1 MRYPAPPLPYDPGS
15 DHLREECGVFAVH
28 GAEDSALM
36 IALGLHALQ
45 HRGQESCG
53 IVTHDGARV
62 YAERHMGLVGEHF
75 ADGDTHKRLRGRI
88 GIGHV
93 RYSTSG
99 ATVARNI
106 QPLYADVRGGGI
118 AVAHNGNLTN
128 ARTLR
133 DELVA
138 SGAIFQSTSDTEV
151 ILQIAARSARASSTK
166 RFLSAL
172 KQIEGAF
179 ALVALVNGKMIAARD
194 PFGIRPLVLGQLDG
208 ATIVASETCALDV
221 IGASYVRDV
230 EPGEAI
236 IVSEDGLK
244 TERFAPAKT
253 ARTCAFEYI
262 YFARPDSVIAG
273 ISVYEARKR
282 MGAQLYKDA
291 PADIDVVIPVPDS
304 GVPAALGYAQAAG
317 VPYEMGIIRGHYVGR
332 TFIQPTQAKRDLGVR
347 RKHSANPSV
356 IKGKRV
362 LLVDDSIVRGTT
374 SRKIVEMMREAGAT
388 EVHFRS
394 ACPPIKFPDFYG
406 IDMPSRTEL
415 MASSQEC
422 AEMARALKA
431 DSLGFLSLDGLYQA
445 VLGEPRNDRAPQL
458 ADHYFTGEYATRLLD
473 HERAASDKDRQLS
486 LLVDA

>member
-1 MRYPAPPLPYDPGS
+1 MRFPAPPLPYDPVS
-15 DHLREECGVFAVH
+15 DHLKEECGVFAVH
-28 GAEDSALM
+28 GAAQSALLV
-36 IALGLHALQ
+36 ALGLHALQ

-53 IVTHDGARV
+53 IVTHDGSRV
-62 YAERHMGLVGEHF
+62 YAERHLGLVGEHF
-75 ADGDTHKRLRGRI
+75 ADGETHHRLPGAV

-93 RYSTSG
+93 RYSTQG
-99 ATVARNI
+99 ATVVRNV

-128 ARTLR
+128 SRILR

-151 ILQIAARSARASSTK
+151 ILQIAARSDRASASN

-179 ALVALVNGKMIAARD
+179 ALVALVNGKLIGARD
-194 PFGIRPLVLGQLDG
+194 PFGIRPLVLGDLDG
-208 ATIVASETCALDV
+208 AAVLASETCALDV
-221 IGASYVRDV
+221 IGAKYVRDI

-236 IVSEDGLK
+236 IVDETGIVS
-244 TERFAPAKT
+244 ERFAPVRA
-253 ARTCAFEYI
+253 ARPCAFEYI
-262 YFARPDSVIAG
+262 YFARPDSMIAG
-273 ISVYEARKR
+273 ISVYEARKE
-282 MGAQLYKDA
+282 MGRQLFRDA
-291 PADIDVVIPVPDS
+291 PADVDVVIPVPDS

-347 RKHSANPSV
+347 RKHSANPPV

-374 SRKIVEMMREAGAT
+374 SRKIVDMMRDAGAT

-406 IDMPSRTEL
+406 IDMPSRDEL
-415 MASSQEC
+415 MASTLDC
-422 AEMARALKA
+422 DAMARALKA
-431 DSLGFLSLDGLYQA
+431 DSLGFLSIDGLYQA
-445 VLGEPRNDRAPQL
+445 VLGVARNADTPQL
-458 ADHYFTGEYATRLLD
+458 ADHYFTGEYTTRLAD

>member
-1 MRYPAPPLPYDPGS
+1 MRFPAPPLPYDPVS

-28 GAEDSALM
+28 GADQSALL

-53 IVTHDGARV
+53 IVTHDGSRV
-62 YAERHMGLVGEHF
+62 YAERHLGLVGEHF
-75 ADGDTHKRLRGRI
+75 ADGETHHRLPGAV

-93 RYSTSG
+93 RYSTQG
-99 ATVARNI
+99 ATVIRNV

-128 ARTLR
+128 SRILR

-151 ILQIAARSARASSTK
+151 ILQIAARSERASASN

-179 ALVALVNGKMIAARD
+179 ALVALVNGKLIGARD
-194 PFGIRPLVLGQLDG
+194 PYGIRPLVLGDLDG
-208 ATIVASETCALDV
+208 AAILASETCALDV
-221 IGASYVRDV
+221 IGAKYVRDI

-236 IVSEDGLK
+236 IVDETGTVS
-244 TERFAPAKT
+244 ERFAPVRA
-253 ARTCAFEYI
+253 ARPCAFEYI
-262 YFARPDSVIAG
+262 YFARPDSMIAG
-273 ISVYEARKR
+273 ISVYEARKE
-282 MGAQLYKDA
+282 MGRQLFRDA
-291 PADIDVVIPVPDS
+291 PADVDVVIPVPDS

-347 RKHSANPSV
+347 RKHSANPPV

-374 SRKIVEMMREAGAT
+374 SRKIVDMMRDAGAT

-406 IDMPSRTEL
+406 IDMPSRDEL
-415 MASSQEC
+415 MASLQNC
-422 AEMARALKA
+422 DEMARALKA
-431 DSLGFLSLDGLYQA
+431 DSLGFLSVDGLYQA
-445 VLGEPRNDRAPQL
+445 VLGAARNADTPQL
-458 ADHYFTGEYATRLLD
+458 ADHYFTGEYTTRLAD

>member
-1 MRYPAPPLPYDPGS
+1 MRFPAPPLSYDPAT
-15 DHLREECGVFAVH
+15 DHMKEECGVFAVY
-28 GAEDSALM
+28 GAADAALL

-53 IVTHDGARV
+53 IVTHDGSRV
-62 YAERHMGLVGEHF
+62 YAERHMGLVGDNF
-75 ADGDTHKRLRGRI
+75 ADGETHHRLPGST

-93 RYSTSG
+93 RYSTQG
-99 ATVARNI
+99 ATIIRNI

-128 ARTLR
+128 SRTLR

-138 SGAIFQSTSDTEV
+138 TGAIFQSTSDTEV
-151 ILQIAARSARASSTK
+151 ILQIAARSNRTSASK

-179 ALVALVNGKMIAARD
+179 ALVAVVNGKLIAARD
-194 PFGIRPLVLGQLDG
+194 PFGIRPLVLGDLDG
-208 ATIVASETCALDV
+208 AVILASETCALDV
-221 IGASYVRDV
+221 IGAKYVRDI

-236 IVSEDGLK
+236 IVSEDGIK
-244 TERFAPAKT
+244 SERFAPAQ
-253 ARTCAFEYI
+253 RPRPCAFEYI
-262 YFARPDSVIAG
+262 YFARPDSAIAG
-273 ISVYEARKR
+273 ISVYEARKE
-282 MGAQLYKDA
+282 MGRQLFRDA
-291 PADIDVVIPVPDS
+291 PADVDVVIPVPDS

-347 RKHSANPSV
+347 RKHSANRSV
-356 IKGKRV
+356 IEGKRV

-374 SRKIVEMMREAGAT
+374 SRKIVDMMREAGAT

-394 ACPPIKFPDFYG
+394 ACPPIVSPDFYG
-406 IDMPSRTEL
+406 IDMPRTDEL
-415 MASSQEC
+415 MASSMAC
-422 AEMARALKA
+422 DEMARALKA
-431 DSLGFLSLDGLYQA
+431 DSLGFLSINGLYQA
-445 VLGEPRNDRAPQL
+445 VLGEARNDAAPQL
-458 ADHYFTGEYATRLLD
+458 ADHYFTGQYPTRLLD

>member
-1 MRYPAPPLPYDPGS
+1 MRFPAPPLPYDPGS

-75 ADGDTHKRLRGRI
+75 AEGDTHKRLPGKI

-99 ATVARNI
+99 ATVVRNI

-133 DELVA
+133 DELVS

-151 ILQIAARSARASSTK
+151 ILQIAARSARTSSTK

-179 ALVALVNGKMIAARD
+179 ALVALVNGKLVVARD
-194 PFGIRPLVLGQLDG
+194 PFGIRPLVLGELDG

-236 IVSEDGLK
+236 IVSDEGMK
-244 TERFAPAKT
+244 SERFAPTRT

-262 YFARPDSVIAG
+262 YFARPDSVISG

-291 PADIDVVIPVPDS
+291 PAEIDVVIPVPDS

-347 RKHSANPSV
+347 RKHSANPPV

-422 AEMARALKA
+422 EDMARALKA
-431 DSLGFLSLDGLYQA
+431 DSLGFLSLDGLYEA
-445 VLGEPRNDRAPQL
+445 VLGAPRNDKAPQL
-458 ADHYFTGEYATRLLD
+458 ADHYFTGEYTTRLLD

>member
-1 MRYPAPPLPYDPGS
+1 MRFPAPPLPYDPVS

-28 GAEDSALM
+28 GAAQSALL

-62 YAERHMGLVGEHF
+62 FAERHLGLVGEHF
-75 ADGDTHKRLRGRI
+75 ADGETHHRLPGAV

-93 RYSTSG
+93 RYSTQG
-99 ATVARNI
+99 ATVIRNV

-128 ARTLR
+128 SRILR

-151 ILQIAARSARASSTK
+151 ILQIAARSDRASASK

-179 ALVALVNGKMIAARD
+179 ALVALVNGKLIGARD
-194 PFGIRPLVLGQLDG
+194 PYGIRPLVLGDLDG
-208 ATIVASETCALDV
+208 AAILASETCALDV
-221 IGASYVRDV
+221 IGAKYVRDI

-236 IVSEDGLK
+236 IVDETGIVS
-244 TERFAPAKT
+244 ERFAPVRA
-253 ARTCAFEYI
+253 ARPCAFEYI
-262 YFARPDSVIAG
+262 YFARPDSMIAG
-273 ISVYEARKR
+273 ISVYEARKE
-282 MGAQLYKDA
+282 MGRQLYRDA
-291 PADIDVVIPVPDS
+291 PADVDVVIPVPDS

-347 RKHSANPSV
+347 RKHSANPPV

-374 SRKIVEMMREAGAT
+374 SRKIVDMMRDAGAT

-406 IDMPSRTEL
+406 IDMPSREEL
-415 MASSQEC
+415 MASTLEC
-422 AEMARALKA
+422 DDMARALKA
-431 DSLGFLSLDGLYQA
+431 DSLGFLSVDGLYQA
-445 VLGEPRNDRAPQL
+445 VLGEARNAMAPQL
-458 ADHYFTGEYATRLLD
+458 ADHYFTGEYTTRLLD

>member
-1 MRYPAPPLPYDPGS
+1 MRFPAPPLAYDAAS
-15 DHLREECGVFAVH
+15 DHLREECGVIGVFGGQDA
-28 GAEDSALM
+28 ALL

-53 IVTHDGARV
+53 IVTHDGDRV

-75 ADGDTHKRLRGRI
+75 ADGETHHRLPGSS

-99 ATVARNI
+99 GTVTRNI

-128 ARTLR
+128 ARSLR
-133 DELVA
+133 NELVA
-138 SGAIFQSTSDTEV
+138 SGSIFQSTSDTEV
-151 ILQIAARSARASSTK
+151 ILQIAARSDRSSASK

-179 ALVALVNGKMIAARD
+179 ALVAMVNGRLIAARD
-194 PFGIRPLVLGQLDG
+194 PFGIRPLVLGELDG

-221 IGASYVRDV
+221 IGATYVRDI

-236 IVSEDGLK
+236 IVNENGMKSDQ
-244 TERFAPAKT
+244 FAPPRK
-253 ARTCAFEYI
+253 ARPCAFEYI
-262 YFARPDSVIAG
+262 YFARPDSEISG
-273 ISVYEARKR
+273 ISVYDARKR
-282 MGAQLYKDA
+282 MGRQLYLDA
-291 PADIDVVIPVPDS
+291 PADVDVVIPVPDS

-347 RKHSANPSV
+347 RKHSANPPV

-394 ACPPIKFPDFYG
+394 ACPPITNPDFYG
-406 IDMPSRTEL
+406 IDMPSKEEL
-415 MASSQEC
+415 MAS
-422 AEMARALKA
+422 ALDTNAMAKALKA
-431 DSLGFLSLDGLYQA
+431 DSLGFLSINGLYQA
-445 VLGEPRNDRAPQL
+445 VLGENRNADAPQL